1 MKVFINAVIVFII
14 LCSGPVIV
22 FSLARRFLLMTKE
35 QARDHIK
42 RSVRKIV
49 ALFGIVILLPS
60 LFYLVTNF
68 LDEVVHGPLTT
79 GEFLRHIGKYSFQ
92 ATGDLYAYI
101 FSKMSGR

>member
-1 MKVFINAVIVFII
+1 MKVFINAVVVFLI

-22 FSLARRFLLMTKE
+22 FSLARKFLLMTKE
-35 QARDHIK
+35 QARDHIR

-49 ALFGIVILLPS
+49 ILFGIVSLVPS

-68 LDEVVHGPLTT
+68 LDEVVHGPLPM
-79 GEFLRHIGKYSFQ
+79 GEFFRHAGKYSFQ
-92 ATGDLYAYI
+92 ATGDLYAHL